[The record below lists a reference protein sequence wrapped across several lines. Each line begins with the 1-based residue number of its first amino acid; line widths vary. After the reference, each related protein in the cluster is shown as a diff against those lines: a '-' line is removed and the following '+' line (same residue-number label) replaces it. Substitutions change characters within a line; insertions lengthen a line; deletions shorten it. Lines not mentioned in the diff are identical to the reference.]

1 MVKDLT
7 NRVASLAVFV
17 LIGALQGFGSSNL
30 QSVSSQNQ
38 FHFQPKGSRA
48 KAGDKL
54 NAAGNPNLHRGGQPG
69 ASAPSNQNQAGNS
82 ARAHSARR
90 HTANPPTGKIG
101 FVSATQIPA
110 GGGTYWPA
118 LAGDFNGDGKKDVAT
133 IVENYVSSSWIPYI
147 SVVLSKGDGTFQATV
162 LTPIL
167 GNDFSA
173 QIVVGDVNGDKKD
186 DIIVAHQ
193 NGYGGCISS
202 CFDVLISNGDGT
214 FTLGT
219 NYAITSN
226 YFAGGILADVNGDGK
241 LDVIVVDQAFPANVW
256 TVLGNGDGTFQSS
269 TSVALS
275 GNAGY
280 NVVFADFN
288 GDGLLDLADNDYGS
302 GQVTVYLATSATTYA
317 NGVSYTT
324 SDNVYNACSITAG
337 DLTGDGKPEIVTAN
351 CSVGNISVY
360 ANKGDGTFNTAAYYN
375 AAYDTPPG
383 LTGIVA
389 DVYPYAVTI
398 ADVNRDGKADVIST
412 NYYGGD
418 VTILLGN
425 GDGTL
430 QSATMGYAVGGFPY
444 SPAIVADF
452 NGDGLPDIVVPDE
465 EYSLVYMKG
474 YGDGTFRA
482 GVDYYS
488 QITDNGYPNSLG
500 IATGDF
506 NGDGIPDF
514 VIGNCCDGTVGITVF
529 LSRPDGS
536 MQPGVNYSAGN
547 LYYVAVE
554 DFNGDG
560 KLDIAATNYDLGIV
574 QIFNGA
580 GDGTFSIGS
589 TFATDASST
598 NPQGLVAGDFN
609 HDGHPDLAVQ
619 NSNGQNV
626 GILINDGTGGFL
638 APVTYPLSTY
648 NSYGLAT
655 ADLNGDGKLDLAV
668 PLYNGSAIA
677 ILLGNGDGTFQAE
690 PDLTTE
696 ANPEAVVIADLNGD
710 GKPDLAATTNSGQDI
725 DVVLGNGDGTFQT
738 PVAHYISS
746 LQDFTLDLPRPTYI
760 QAADIDGDGKL
771 DLVYTNTR
779 YGTVGVLFGAGNG
792 LFYDPVEYPSGGQA
806 SGLVIADVNQ
816 DGAPDVVTA
825 NKSFSGVTVLLN
837 SNGSA
842 TKANYT
848 VSAAPSIATVTA
860 GSSAAFTLTV
870 TPSNH
875 YNGTVTFS
883 CGLLPSLATC
893 TFNPASVVLDGST
906 PVTVQLTVTT
916 AAVSASLQGPIH
928 GNSTLLASLG
938 TMGLFAMM
946 LAGSFKKRN
955 RGMGIVLGMLIL
967 TMTFSLVGCGGSS
980 STPAPI
986 VKAATTT
993 TLSSSQSTI
1002 LVGQSVTLTGHVTA
1016 SSGSPT
1022 GTVSFLDGSTTLGTG
1037 TVSGGVATFQTQTL
1051 AAGVHNV
1058 IAAYSGDA
1066 NFNASSS
1073 SAMSQTMDRPGTPL
1087 GAYSITINATGS
1099 AGTNNGSTSVHPFS
1113 VSVTVQ

>member
-1 MVKDLT
+1 LT
-7 NRVASLAVFV
+7 NRVVSFAAFV
-17 LIGALQGFGSSNL
+17 LMGTLHSFGSSNL
-30 QSVSSQNQ
+30 QSVNSQNQ
-38 FHFQPKGSRA
+38 FNFQPKGSRGEA
-48 KAGDKL
+48 ANKL
-54 NAAGNPNLHRGGQPG
+54 GSPQNADPNLHRGGQHG
-69 ASAPSNQNQAGNS
+69 ASAPSNQDQTGSS

-110 GGGTYWPA
+110 GGGRTYNQA

-133 IVENYVSSSWIPYI
+133 IIQNYVGGTWTYSI
-147 SVVLSKGDGTFQATV
+147 SVVLSNGDGTFQAPV
-162 LTPIL
+162 LTTVP
-167 GNDFSA
+167 GNDGNA
-173 QIVVGDVNGDKKD
+173 NIVVGDLNGDKKD

-193 NGYGGCISS
+193 NVSSVCTSS
-202 CFDVLISNGDGT
+202 CFDVLLGNGDGT

-219 NYAITSN
+219 NYSITTN
-226 YFAGGILADVNGDGK
+226 YLAGGTLADVNGDGK
-241 LDVIVVDQAFPANVW
+241 LDVIAVDQNSPADVW
-256 TVLGNGDGTFQSS
+256 TLLGNGDGTFQSP

-275 GNAGY
+275 GQMGN
-280 NVVFADFN
+280 NVTFADFN
-288 GDGLLDLADNDYGS
+288 GDGILDLADTNSSS

-317 NGVSYTT
+317 SGAAYTT
-324 SDNVYNACSITAG
+324 PNNVYHQCSMTAG

-351 CSVGNISVY
+351 CNDNNISVY
-360 ANKGDGTFNTAAYYN
+360 VNKGDGTFKAAAYYN
-375 AAYDTPPG
+375 AAYDATAG

-389 DVYPYAVTI
+389 DIYPHAVTI
-398 ADVNRDGKADVIST
+398 ADVNGDGKADVIST

-430 QSATMGYAVGGFPY
+430 QSATMGYAVGGYPY
-444 SPAIVADF
+444 TPAIVADF
-452 NGDGLPDIVVPDE
+452 NGDGVPDIVVPDE
-465 EYSLVYMKG
+465 EYSLVFMKG

-488 QITDNGYPNSLG
+488 QLTDNAYAYSYG

-514 VIGNCCDGTVGITVF
+514 VIGNYNDSTVGVTVF
-529 LSRPDGS
+529 LSRLDGS
-536 MQPGVNYSAGN
+536 VQPGVNYSAGN
-547 LYYVAVE
+547 LRYVAVA

-560 KLDIAATNYDLGIV
+560 KLDIAATDYINGFV

-598 NPQGLVAGDFN
+598 TFPEGLVAGDFN
-609 HDGHPDLAVQ
+609 QDGHPDLAVQ
-619 NSNGQNV
+619 NSYGLNV

-638 APVTYPLSTY
+638 APVTYPLSAY
-648 NSYGLAT
+648 NSQGLAT
-655 ADLNGDGKLDLAV
+655 ADLNGDGKLDLAI
-668 PLYNGSAIA
+668 PLRSGSAIA

-690 PDLTTE
+690 TDATTDS
-696 ANPEAVVIADLNGD
+696 NPQGVVIADLNGD
-710 GKPDLAATTNSGQDI
+710 GKLDLAATVDSKEGV
-725 DVVLGNGDGTFQT
+725 DVIFGNGDGTFQA
-738 PVAHYISS
+738 PVFYAGS
-746 LQDFTLDLPRPTYI
+746 LQNFTYDSPYPTYI

-771 DLVYTNTR
+771 DLVYTNFD
-779 YGTVGVLFGAGNG
+779 YGTVGVLFGVGNG
-792 LFYDPVEYPSGGQA
+792 LFYDPVEYASGGQA
-806 SGLVIADVNQ
+806 WALVIADVNQ

-825 NKSFSGVTVLLN
+825 NNDFSGMTVLLN

-848 VSAAPSIATVTA
+848 VSAAPASATVTA
-860 GSSAAFTLTV
+860 GSSATFTLTV

-893 TFNPASVVLDGST
+893 TFNPASVTLDGNT

-916 AAVSASLQGPIH
+916 ATVSASLQGPIH

-938 TMGLFAMM
+938 SMGLFAMM
-946 LAGSFKKRN
+946 LAGNFKKRS
-955 RGMGIVLGMLIL
+955 RGAGIVLGMLIL

-980 STPAPI
+980 STPPAT

-993 TLSSSQSTI
+993 TLSSSQRTA
-1002 LVGQSVTLTGHVTA
+1002 LVGQSITLTGHVAA

-1022 GTVSFLDGSTTLGTG
+1022 GTVSFQDGTTALGTG

-1051 AAGVHNV
+1051 ARGTHN
-1058 IAAYSGDA
+1058 ITATYSGDA
-1066 NFNASSS
+1066 NFNGSTS
-1073 SAMSQTMDRPGTPL
+1073 SAMSQIMDRPGTPT
-1087 GAYSITINATGS
+1087 GAYTITINATGT
-1099 AGTNNGSTSVHPFS
+1099 AGTNSGNTSSHPFNIN
-1113 VSVTVQ
+1113 VTVQ